1 MSQAVPAQLQGQPVY
16 ILKENVARTTGE
28 DVVSNML
35 SVSAVVGELVRGSL
49 GPAGMNKMLVGTFGD
64 ITYSKSGATILSE
77 ANVEHPVGKLYVE
90 VAKTI
95 NKNEGDGASRAIYL
109 ASKLVERG
117 AELTRKGIHPA
128 VIAEGYAKST
138 EYAMQTLEKLAIKVK
153 PDDRS
158 MLRDVVKTLI
168 VATMGKTETETVEK
182 CTDIALEAALR
193 VTQKGKDGYELD
205 QDDVSVVSKVGG
217 QLLDSELVNGL
228 IIEKEVAAPG
238 MPRRVE
244 GARIAL
250 IDFALEVK
258 KTEISTE
265 LEFNDPR
272 TMMKMKEEER
282 STVEEK
288 VAKIA
293 GSGANVVFSQKGI
306 DDRASSA
313 LSKAN
318 IMAVKNVKRSDMER
332 LVKATGAKMTNYHG
346 DLSKDLLGRADL
358 VEERKYEDEKLV
370 VVEEDSKSKAVA
382 ILLRGVGKET
392 VKDSERAINKG
403 LSAVKMIYE
412 EPLVVPTAGSELL
425 EMALRLKKYSTRTKG
440 EINLAIDAY
449 SEALIDVVQA
459 MAANSG
465 MTITKTLAELRAS
478 HTKTS
483 GRNIGID
490 AIEGKVVDS
499 KKKRII
505 EPVKSVRVILRSATE
520 LASILLRVDDM
531 LLSVK
536 MPERKEPRT

>member
-16 ILKENVARTTGE
+16 VLKENVARTTGE
-28 DVVSNML
+28 DVISNML
-35 SVSAVVGELVRGSL
+35 TVSAVVGELVRGSL
-49 GPAGMNKMLVGTFGD
+49 GPAGMSKMLVGTFGD

-117 AELTRKGIHPA
+117 SELTRKGIHPA
-128 VIAEGYAKST
+128 VIAEGFAKSS
-138 EYAMQTLEKLAIKVK
+138 EYAVQTLEKLAIKVK

-158 MLRDVVKTLI
+158 TLRDVVKTLI

-182 CTDIALEAALR
+182 CADIALDAALR
-193 VTQKGKDGYELD
+193 VTQKGKDGNELD

-217 QLLDSELVNGL
+217 QLLDSELVDGL

-238 MPRRVE
+238 MPRRVKD
-244 GARIAL
+244 ARIAL

-258 KTEISTE
+258 KTEISPE

-272 TMMKMKEEER
+272 TMMKMKQEER

-293 GSGANVVFSQKGI
+293 ESGANVVFSQKGV

-346 DLSKDLLGRADL
+346 DLSKDLLGRTDL

-370 VVEEDSKSKAVA
+370 MVEGASKSKAVA

-425 EMALRLKKYSTRTKG
+425 EMALRIKQHSARTKG
-440 EINLAIDAY
+440 EISLAMDAY
-449 SEALIDVVQA
+449 SEALIDLVQA
-459 MAANSG
+459 MATNSG
-465 MTITKTLAELRAS
+465 MNITKTIGGLRAS
-478 HTKTS
+478 HAKAS
-483 GRNIGID
+483 GRSIGID

-499 KKKRII
+499 KKKRIL
-505 EPVKSVRVILRSATE
+505 EPIKSVRVILRSATE

-536 MPERKEPRT
+536 MPEKREPRA

>member
-1 MSQAVPAQLQGQPVY
+1 
-16 ILKENVARTTGE
+16 
-28 DVVSNML
+28 
-35 SVSAVVGELVRGSL
+35 
-49 GPAGMNKMLVGTFGD
+49 
-64 ITYSKSGATILSE
+64 
-77 ANVEHPVGKLYVE
+77 
-90 VAKTI
+90 
-95 NKNEGDGASRAIYL
+95 
-109 ASKLVERG
+109 
-117 AELTRKGIHPA
+117 
-128 VIAEGYAKST
+128 
-138 EYAMQTLEKLAIKVK
+138 
-153 PDDRS
+153 
-158 MLRDVVKTLI
+158 
-168 VATMGKTETETVEK
+168 
-182 CTDIALEAALR
+182 
-193 VTQKGKDGYELD
+193 
-205 QDDVSVVSKVGG
+205 
-217 QLLDSELVNGL
+217 
-228 IIEKEVAAPG
+228 
-238 MPRRVE
+238 
-244 GARIAL
+244 
-250 IDFALEVK
+250 
-258 KTEISTE
+258 
-265 LEFNDPR
+265 
-272 TMMKMKEEER
+272 
-282 STVEEK
+282 
-288 VAKIA
+288 
-293 GSGANVVFSQKGI
+293 
-306 DDRASSA
+306 
-313 LSKAN
+313 
-318 IMAVKNVKRSDMER
+318 MER
-332 LVKATGAKMTNYHG
+332 LVKATGGKMTNYHG

-425 EMALRLKKYSTRTKG
+425 EMALRLKKYSTRMKG
-440 EINLAIDAY
+440 EISLAMDAY